1 MIIRR
6 KLSANY
12 TVIPNAIFQDK
23 RLAPDALGVLCYLL
37 SHRDDWKVRQTQ
49 LADHFNV
56 GKDKMQG
63 IVRRLIEAGYIVR
76 VQNRAEETKTFGE
89 YEYHVYD
96 TPQGTGDPANTNEPL
111 PENPATARTGANTP
125 RKPNKKPL
133 PEKPLPENP
142 PLTNTDNNNPPS
154 EGLTPPEGLLRK
166 KAGEEQPP
174 SPSQPISI
182 NARIWSEAKAILQQ
196 REWGCVTGWLQR
208 VNGLPNGPEKL
219 LGIIEAARK
228 AGTPQAVPYI
238 TAALN
243 REFPPPPDPKTF
255 DRTKWGHACQA
266 AINTKSWHPA
276 FGPRPGEKGC
286 LVPADLITPDLLRAV
301 SVRRVA

>member
-12 TVIPNAIFQDK
+12 TVIPNAIFQDE

-49 LADHFNV
+49 LADRFKV

-89 YEYHVYD
+89 YEYNVFD
-96 TPQGTGDPANTNEPL
+96 APQGTGEPANANEPL
-111 PENPATARTGANTP
+111 PENPATVGTGANTP
-125 RKPNKKPL
+125 RKPNRKPQ

-142 PLTNTDNNNPPS
+142 PLTSTNNNNPPS
-154 EGLTPPEGLLRK
+154 EGLTPPEGLSRK
-166 KAGEEQPP
+166 RAGEEPP
-174 SPSQPISI
+174 PAPTL
-182 NARIWSEAKAILQQ
+182 NARIWTEAKDILQQ
-196 REWGCVTGWLQR
+196 REWGCVPKWLDR
-208 VNGLPNGPEKL
+208 VNGKPNGPEKL

-255 DRTKWGHACQA
+255 DRAMWMRVYQVVL
-266 AINTKSWHPA
+266 NTKAWCA
-276 FGPRPGEKGC
+276 DWGPRPGEKGC
-286 LVPADLITPDLLRAV
+286 LMPQDIDTTDLRRAL
-301 SVRRVA
+301 VRRVA